1 MSPAHSR
8 RALIVLTT
16 LVAIIGV
23 ITVGVLVGGLFVG
36 EADAASST
44 ETTSPVQSSTTTDE
58 VGVSEEPYSEPVPEE
73 GDPFFEA
80 EASDGRWISYINP
93 RDDYR
98 SPYLGDGSGK
108 ICTALLNE
116 AGDPV
121 VGESIPNT
129 TVTVD
134 TGDELEWHDDADPF
148 VVEYP
153 LTTHYDRPLDAD
165 QFGTTAGL
173 PQGDGYLDSHCLEWH
188 GLPEDETVRYGE
200 PTIDG
205 DHADD
210 VELVGVVE
218 QPNDTWDS
226 DVDPIGDAQPYE
238 ETGGWTYYTD
248 GSHGQA
254 VVVLQLD
261 RDGAALEDTT
271 SVDDDSTSGD
281 DSTGDDSDTATPDDG
296 TDEQSNSSEP
306 DAAADT
312 DEEPIPGFGSL
323 VALAAVAAVVV
334 FGWRRE
340 VTP

>member
-1 MSPAHSR
+1 MMSPAYSR
-8 RALIVLTT
+8 RALVVLTT

-23 ITVGVLVGGLFVG
+23 ITVGVLVGGLFVD

-44 ETTSPVQSSTTTDE
+44 EATSPVQSSTTTDE

-108 ICTALLNE
+108 ICTTLLNE

-129 TVTVD
+129 TVTVE

-165 QFGTTAGL
+165 QFGTTDEL

-188 GLPEDETVRYGE
+188 GLPEDETVSYGE
-200 PTIDG
+200 PTIEG

-210 VELVGVVE
+210 IEFVGVVE

-226 DVDPIGDAQPYE
+226 DVDPIEDAQPYE
-238 ETGGWTYYTD
+238 EAGGWTYETD

-261 RDGAALEDTT
+261 RDEADLE
-271 SVDDDSTSGD
+271 SPASSDDDSTSD
-281 DSTGDDSDTATPDDG
+281 DDTTTSDDT
-296 TDEQSNSSEP
+296 TDEQTNSSE
-306 DAAADT
+306 AESAADT
-312 DEEPIPGFGSL
+312 DEDTIPGFGSL
-323 VALAAVAAVVV
+323 VALAAVAAALV
-334 FGWRRE
+334 FGWRRAT
-340 VTP
+340 TP